1 MLGYGGRVTLGI
13 LGMVGKLGSGGSVG
27 SGRDGWVTEGRGGI
41 CRRWRAARTPWT
53 FENDRAMKKVR
64 MKHLKE
70 AIFNRA
76 FLHTPS
82 LKNSVVIC
90 VENKIGIGLTWFV
103 IFIDLATRPHIL
115 GDE

>member
-1 MLGYGGRVTLGI
+1 
-13 LGMVGKLGSGGSVG
+13 
-27 SGRDGWVTEGRGGI
+27 
-41 CRRWRAARTPWT
+41 
-53 FENDRAMKKVR
+53 MKKVR

-90 VENKIGIGLTWFV
+90 VEIRLVLGLHS
-103 IFIDLATRPHIL
+103 L
-115 GDE
+115 

>member
-1 MLGYGGRVTLGI
+1 MEAAWARVE
-13 LGMVGKLGSGGSVG
+13 MVGLLKAEVVFVEDGGPL
-27 SGRDGWVTEGRGGI
+27 EHH
-41 CRRWRAARTPWT
+41 T
-53 FENDRAMKKVR
+53 FENDRAMK
-64 MKHLKE
+64 KHLKE

-90 VENKIGIGLTWFV
+90 VTNKIGIGLTWFV